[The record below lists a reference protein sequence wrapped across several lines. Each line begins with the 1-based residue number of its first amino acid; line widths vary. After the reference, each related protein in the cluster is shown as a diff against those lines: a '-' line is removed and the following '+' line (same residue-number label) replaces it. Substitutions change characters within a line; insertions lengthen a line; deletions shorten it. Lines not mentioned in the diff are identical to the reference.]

1 LIGVYEYMKRKW
13 IYDSIMD
20 GTVIIKK
27 TRIIKFVL
35 RVRYSSPEKYKKS
48 TFDRY
53 VNGSMQ
59 NNYDGFDMYFL
70 TSDDEKKYKSKKYY
84 NWDVVLV
91 GDDITL
97 YDRQWPNTWLTIKWK
112 KFSIWDEIDVYVD
125 PKHKRN
131 YIMDVDYIPRE
142 KKSRVFKE

>member
-1 LIGVYEYMKRKW
+1 
-13 IYDSIMD
+13 
-20 GTVIIKK
+20 
-27 TRIIKFVL
+27 
-35 RVRYSSPEKYKKS
+35 
-48 TFDRY
+48 
-53 VNGSMQ
+53 MQ